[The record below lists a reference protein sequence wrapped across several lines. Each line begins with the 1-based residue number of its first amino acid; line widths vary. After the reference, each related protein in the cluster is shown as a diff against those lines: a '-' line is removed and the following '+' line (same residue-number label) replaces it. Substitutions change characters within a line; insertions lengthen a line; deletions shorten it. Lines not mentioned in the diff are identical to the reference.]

1 MISAIVLATGEPP
14 ERARELAVRSLA
26 WLVSAVVAGV
36 VRDVTAACP
45 SSWPIV
51 DVMEHAGCAL
61 VTAGAEAERLVA
73 AVALAKCEQVLVLR
87 LGFQPVGPLIAE
99 IDAALPRLVRG
110 EGRSNRSALLREAP
124 ATALQRLFPDR
135 APVIGVLLPRERL
148 AAAAS
153 FKTLARSGG
162 LRLRTRLVP
171 VL

>member
-1 MISAIVLATGEPP
+1 MISAIVLGNGEPP

-36 VRDVTAACP
+36 VRDVAAACP
-45 SSWPIV
+45 SSWPIA

-61 VTAGAEAERLVA
+61 VTAKAEAERLAA
-73 AVALAKCEQVLVLR
+73 AVALAKCEHVLVLR
-87 LGFQPVGPLIAE
+87 LGFQPEGPLVAE
-99 IDAALPRLVRG
+99 IDAALPRLMPDG
-110 EGRSNRSALLREAP
+110 AALLLEAP

-135 APVIGVLLPRERL
+135 APVVGLLLPRGRL
-148 AAAAS
+148 AAAS
-153 FKTLARSGG
+153 FETMTRNARGG